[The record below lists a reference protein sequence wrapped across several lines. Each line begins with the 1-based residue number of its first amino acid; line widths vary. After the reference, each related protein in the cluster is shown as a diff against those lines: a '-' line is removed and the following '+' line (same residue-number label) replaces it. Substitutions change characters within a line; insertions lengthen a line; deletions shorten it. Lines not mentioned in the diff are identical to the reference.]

1 MTSTYYRGAV
11 GALMVFDLTSLK
23 SFENVPLWLKELRQY
38 ADNNVVIL
46 LVGNKVDL
54 KDKREVRKEEA
65 QAFAHDQGIAY
76 IETSALDA

>member
-11 GALMVFDLTSLK
+11 GALMVFDLTNFK
-23 SFENVPLWLKELRQY
+23 SFANVPLWLKELRQY

-65 QAFAHDQGIAY
+65 
-76 IETSALDA
+76 